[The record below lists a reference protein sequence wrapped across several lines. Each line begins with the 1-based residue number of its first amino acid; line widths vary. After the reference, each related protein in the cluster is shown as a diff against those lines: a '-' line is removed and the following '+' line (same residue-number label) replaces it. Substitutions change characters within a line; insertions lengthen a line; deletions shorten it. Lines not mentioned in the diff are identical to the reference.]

1 VPQTAVRVVELAA
14 LNLRYELGG
23 YNREMG
29 IIKRAWLESGRTEEG
44 CAKRLR
50 HCARLQGY
58 QIATLHDANV
68 DLGESLPA
76 FELALTLLEER
87 NFAATISRWQT
98 HGARA
103 NFRVCQSCPREA
115 TIPASRAAHNQT
127 PSYRERNKAAFL
139 ARPPDQ
145 KLTYESRALL
155 LIRGNDFAEKRLADP
170 ETSAEHKLGLAINR
184 YTEEK
189 QNALPSPATTTLR
202 PTPVRRDYR
211 ATYRTWRWQIRARPR
226 LVAHKSQPR

>member
-1 VPQTAVRVVELAA
+1 VPQTAGRVVELAA

-87 NFAATISRWQT
+87 NFAATISTMSNTRCASQFPSVSELSARSDHPRFACRAQSNAVVPRT
-98 HGARA
+98 EQSSVSGA
-103 NFRVCQSCPREA
+103 
-115 TIPASRAAHNQT
+115 PARSKT
-127 PSYRERNKAAFL
+127 DL
-139 ARPPDQ
+139 
-145 KLTYESRALL
+145 
-155 LIRGNDFAEKRLADP
+155 
-170 ETSAEHKLGLAINR
+170 
-184 YTEEK
+184 
-189 QNALPSPATTTLR
+189 
-202 PTPVRRDYR
+202 
-211 ATYRTWRWQIRARPR
+211 
-226 LVAHKSQPR
+226 